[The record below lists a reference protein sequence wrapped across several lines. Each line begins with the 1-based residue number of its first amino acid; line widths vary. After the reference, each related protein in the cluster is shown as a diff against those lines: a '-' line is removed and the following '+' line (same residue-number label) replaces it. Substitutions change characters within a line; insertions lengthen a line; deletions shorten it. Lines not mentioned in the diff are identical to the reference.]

1 MSRPWHGRHD
11 DLAWRQAWHQA
22 RAKERAAAEAVRLGD
37 QRLRLALQ
45 ASTLRPNSPER
56 AAVEAD
62 LRRVEAALTKAQPE

>member
-1 MSRPWHGRHD
+1 MTRPWRGNHLD
-11 DLAWRQAWHQA
+11 PDWRQGWHQA
-22 RAKERAAAEAVRLGD
+22 RAKERAAKEAARLGD

-62 LRRVEAALTKAQPE
+62 LRRVEAALAKAQPE